1 MRYITNTHELNIE
14 NPYGNSIFF
23 DIETTGLSRD
33 KAFIYLIGVG
43 VLFDN
48 TYTIHQWFADS
59 KDDEITIIDNF
70 SSFIESYD
78 TLIHY
83 NGNSF
88 DIPFVNHR
96 AKCYGINGISPSIN
110 SIDIYKNIIPYKN
123 ILKLTNLQQKTI
135 ELFLGINR
143 DDIYDGGK
151 LINIY
156 KSYTKHPSDDALSLL
171 LLHNHDDML
180 GLAHLLVMENY
191 VKLFMCQADIKIN
204 NSYLNSYKNSDNEIC
219 EELIYEM
226 TTDTNIPKKIS
237 YGNDDCYIVVKD
249 NTIVLKVN
257 LFDGKLKFYHD
268 NYKDYYYL
276 PTEDMAIHKSVATF
290 VDKSY
295 RQPAIADN
303 CYGKIDY
310 SDKILTNIDY
320 VRNVIG
326 HIK

>member
-1 MRYITNTHELNIE
+1 
-14 NPYGNSIFF
+14 
-23 DIETTGLSRD
+23 
-33 KAFIYLIGVG
+33 
-43 VLFDN
+43 
-48 TYTIHQWFADS
+48 
-59 KDDEITIIDNF
+59 
-70 SSFIESYD
+70 
-78 TLIHY
+78 
-83 NGNSF
+83 
-88 DIPFVNHR
+88 
-96 AKCYGINGISPSIN
+96 
-110 SIDIYKNIIPYKN
+110 
-123 ILKLTNLQQKTI
+123 
-135 ELFLGINR
+135 
-143 DDIYDGGK
+143 
-151 LINIY
+151 
-156 KSYTKHPSDDALSLL
+156 
-171 LLHNHDDML
+171 
-180 GLAHLLVMENY
+180 
-191 VKLFMCQADIKIN
+191 MCQADIKIN

-226 TTDTNIPKKIS
+226 ITDTNIPKKIS

-295 RQPAIADN
+295 RQPATADN

-310 SDKILTNIDY
+310 SDEILTNIDY